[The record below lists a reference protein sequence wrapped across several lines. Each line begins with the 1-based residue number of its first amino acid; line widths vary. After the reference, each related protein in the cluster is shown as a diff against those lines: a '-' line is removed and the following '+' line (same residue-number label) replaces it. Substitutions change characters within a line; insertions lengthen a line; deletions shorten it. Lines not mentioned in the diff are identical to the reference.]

1 MKKTKYLVAALLLMG
16 ATTTFTSCIDN
27 DEPAGI
33 TDLRGAK
40 AELIRA
46 KAAVELAKVAQ
57 EEAKAAYLQACV
69 TAKDLENK
77 EKELKL
83 KKQEALDALEIA
95 IAEGKAEADIAYW
108 KAQLEVIEAQKQKAI
123 AEAES
128 AMWNAKQAS
137 AKAQEQYEQALRD
150 IEAAKLTLT
159 DAEQKILEA
168 ARELVENAKT
178 NLETAEGN
186 VTEAVGDYAN
196 AIKEETVVADRISLE
211 LAVKTAQN
219 TVSAKE
225 LAVKEAQE
233 TYDKDI
239 TTYEGWANEVEAL
252 EEKKA
257 VQDTLMSNVNIEIAK
272 IKASQEYLAAQEK
285 VTKAEQA
292 LTKGKAAK
300 FTISGKEISTTDK
313 VKEVISDAGKT
324 VTYKYN
330 EDKNVTYTSTHD
342 ATNGKLV
349 EANVTNLSTVKASI
363 NALKGLGVSDED
375 LAWSES
381 LLKDAQEANK
391 TAQTTYDNAY
401 EDWEEAVEKYKSG
414 DVTMTYVDYQNKLG
428 GIQKVLD
435 ENQLATVTSVQALVL
450 SSYTTFYNEMTAVGL
465 EIKVK
470 LADVNT
476 FDKLIKKYTSA
487 SADDLYPNIVS
498 EADFNSK
505 VNPLSKLQAASA
517 ALYGTL
523 FDIDTDKPRLTPLTD
538 AEKNEAYKAIKA
550 DNDASANYG
559 ALGGLLLSQI
569 KLQTAEDIM
578 SCNEDLAKLKTDL
591 EAYMAEIMEAVSTNE
606 SGVKLLADAVKTAES
621 ERDEMTK
628 EQEEEL
634 KAIKAIVTEY
644 NAIIGAIKDEMIKF
658 DLSTSSEPQ
667 TVAGIKEYL
676 QVYIDKAEKEL
687 AEAKKNLETAE
698 NALKAFDEGL
708 YDKTYEKQFAKDAL
722 DRAKAAY
729 DRAVKEYNDALATLD
744 SVLAQFAGKVDGDA
758 LTPVK

>member
-77 EKELKL
+77 EKELEL

-108 KAQLEVIEAQKQKAI
+108 KAQLEVIEAQKQQAI

-128 AMWNAKQAS
+128 AMWNAKQAA

-313 VKEVISDAGKT
+313 VKEVIYDARKT

-342 ATNGKLV
+342 ANGKLV

-391 TAQTTYDNAY
+391 TAQTAYDNAY

-428 GIQKVLD
+428 GIQKVLK
-435 ENQLATVTSVQALVL
+435 ENKLSTVTSVQALVL

-687 AEAKKNLETAE
+687 ADAKKNLETAE